1 MNVRDDLERQCQE
14 LTDELGQVEEQ
25 KISIL
30 RENEETKQ
38 ALVEADRCCSELET
52 KNSLLE
58 GQVSICT
65 AKASFCGSLK

>member
-1 MNVRDDLERQCQE
+1 MRDDLERQRQE
-14 LTDELGQVEEQ
+14 LTDELGQVEDQ

-38 ALVEADRCCSELET
+38 ALVEADRHCSELET
-52 KNSLLE
+52 KNGLLE

-65 AKASFCGSLK
+65 AHSSFCGSLK